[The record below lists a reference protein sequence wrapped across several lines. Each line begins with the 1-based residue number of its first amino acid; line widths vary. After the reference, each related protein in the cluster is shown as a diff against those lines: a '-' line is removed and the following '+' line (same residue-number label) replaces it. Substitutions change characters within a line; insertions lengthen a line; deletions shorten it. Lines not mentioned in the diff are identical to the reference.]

1 MKLVKEN
8 LNEFK
13 QGGDPYNKLGVG
25 KYDNNYDFDNPQ
37 DGDEIELLEDIY
49 NTSYMQNDVLEYNG
63 EKLTT
68 YKQIQ
73 DSLYLEYDEGD
84 IFIYDEDSEDWR
96 SPYENLI
103 SRYWIIKNKNIFKKI
118 R

>member
-25 KYDNNYDFDNPQ
+25 KYDDNYDFENPQ
-37 DGDEIELLEDIY
+37 EGDEIELIEELTDIEGWNNDMIPSKQLHRY
-49 NTSYMQNDVLEYNG
+49 NEGLIFTWRVSYWYTEKYRFTLKNVYN
-63 EKLTT
+63 
-68 YKQIQ
+68 IR
-73 DSLYLEYDEGD
+73 DS
-84 IFIYDEDSEDWR
+84 
-96 SPYENLI
+96 
-103 SRYWIIKNKNIFKKI
+103 FKKL